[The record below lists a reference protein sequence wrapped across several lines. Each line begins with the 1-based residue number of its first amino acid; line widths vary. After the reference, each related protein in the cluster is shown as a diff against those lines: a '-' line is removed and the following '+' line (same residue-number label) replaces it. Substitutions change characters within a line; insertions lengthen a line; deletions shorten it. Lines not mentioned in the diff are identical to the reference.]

1 MPVTAFFMAESFQLY
16 LNEIGRHPLLTPEQ
30 EIDLS
35 RRVFKFVELRDS
47 DGERTKEETRL
58 MRQGQRAKDKLIKS
72 NLRLVVSV
80 AKKYLRKVDGTSL
93 ELCDLIQEGCIGLER
108 AAEKYDGTRGYKFS
122 TYAYWWIR
130 QAISRAIDTQV
141 RMIRIPSNTLEN
153 INKLGRYNAEFLQT
167 HDRKPTIKEMMDFTG
182 RSRAEVIM
190 WLERMRSHSSLDKL
204 CHEDG
209 SPLIDQIPD
218 ESNNLNALNECIKS
232 EEIGRLESALSKL
245 SDREYDIISRYY
257 FGTAKSGRDETFAN
271 IAKDLKISRERTRQI
286 KERALVKLR
295 LHTRK

>member
-1 MPVTAFFMAESFQLY
+1 
-16 LNEIGRHPLLTPEQ
+16 
-30 EIDLS
+30 
-35 RRVFKFVELRDS
+35 
-47 DGERTKEETRL
+47 
-58 MRQGQRAKDKLIKS
+58 
-72 NLRLVVSV
+72 
-80 AKKYLRKVDGTSL
+80 
-93 ELCDLIQEGCIGLER
+93 
-108 AAEKYDGTRGYKFS
+108 
-122 TYAYWWIR
+122 
-130 QAISRAIDTQV
+130 
-141 RMIRIPSNTLEN
+141 
-153 INKLGRYNAEFLQT
+153 
-167 HDRKPTIKEMMDFTG
+167 
-182 RSRAEVIM
+182 M

-286 KERALVKLR
+286 KERALAKLR
-295 LHTRK
+295 LHAHK